1 MDTHTAHKDRQTG
14 TKDRQAGRTSGQ
26 TSPQPTDCAQ
36 LTFVFREGQCPDGI
50 PTDAPRLAAGDAGPC
65 TWGVTGVRGATE
77 AGRSVAAPAGR
88 SPQEPLPAAQTPSSL
103 STVPMDSGAPKG
115 APQWCPP
122 RSPLYLRLR
131 GNPWGTGG
139 RGAAPRAPAGRC
151 RWRGGCRRSSGNP
164 AGWPGAPWCGCG
176 GTHLSGHPQS
186 RHCPVPL
193 GGNCWVST
201 KPEPLLWGVS
211 TPPSRW
217 PCSASLAQYNPRFP
231 STIPDFPAWP
241 QLTPPWDPSPRS
253 APSRTRTPTG
263 SSFLPPSLNWKGA
276 TFCTGKLGEP
286 TPLQQ
291 LGEDQLNLQGWPRRT
306 HLNSGLSF
314 FSTSSGGT
322 RDMGV
327 KGTMFT
333 DCGGTG
339 QGRRALIP
347 WGSTQHS
354 TTQHCPG
361 TTVPT
366 GPGWESRWPQPPVGS
381 VRGDPNTGWDRAEGE
396 QCLLRWA
403 DGPSSCPCWPGCCP

>member
-1 MDTHTAHKDRQTG
+1 MQDGHTQPIRMDKQAQKT
-14 TKDRQAGRTSGQ
+14 DRQAGQVARPLPSPPTAHSSPSSSEKFSARTG
-26 TSPQPTDCAQ
+26 SPLMLPGSLLGTQGCAP
-36 LTFVFREGQCPDGI
+36 G
-50 PTDAPRLAAGDAGPC
+50 
-65 TWGVTGVRGATE
+65 GVAGVRGGDRGGGVS
-77 AGRSVAAPAGR
+77 GRSSRQVPSGAPASSADTEQPQHCPHGQR
-88 SPQEPLPAAQTPSSL
+88 SPQGCPP
-103 STVPMDSGAPKG
+103 

-131 GNPWGTGG
+131 GNPRGTGG
-139 RGAAPRAPAGRC
+139 RGAALTAPAGRC

-176 GTHLSGHPQS
+176 GTHQSGHPQS

-241 QLTPPWDPSPRS
+241 QLISPWDPSPCS

-286 TPLQQ
+286 TPLQ
-291 LGEDQLNLQGWPRRT
+291 
-306 HLNSGLSF
+306 
-314 FSTSSGGT
+314 
-322 RDMGV
+322 
-327 KGTMFT
+327 
-333 DCGGTG
+333 
-339 QGRRALIP
+339 
-347 WGSTQHS
+347 
-354 TTQHCPG
+354 
-361 TTVPT
+361 
-366 GPGWESRWPQPPVGS
+366 
-381 VRGDPNTGWDRAEGE
+381 
-396 QCLLRWA
+396 
-403 DGPSSCPCWPGCCP
+403 